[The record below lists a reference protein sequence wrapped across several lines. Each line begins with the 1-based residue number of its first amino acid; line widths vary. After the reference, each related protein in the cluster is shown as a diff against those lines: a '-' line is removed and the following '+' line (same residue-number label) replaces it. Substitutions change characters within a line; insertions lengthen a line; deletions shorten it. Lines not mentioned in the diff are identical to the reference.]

1 MLRNCPTSQH
11 SNRSAAEPSPSRD
24 QHHAVSSRF
33 AFFVALL
40 VLAGCGPG
48 GWKTVETPHVR
59 LTTQVS
65 QARAEEVALQL
76 EEAHVALSQV
86 FFDCASKLGPRK
98 AEVTTRRSASRTCWR

>member
-1 MLRNCPTSQH
+1 MLRTFATSQH
-11 SNRSAAEPSPSRD
+11 SNRSAADPSPYCD
-24 QHHAVSSRF
+24 QHHAVLSRF

-76 EEAHVALSQV
+76 EEAHVALSEA
-86 FFDCASKLGPRK
+86 FFDC
-98 AEVTTRRSASRTCWR
+98 TTSGARSRV